1 MPRLGLH
8 AEASV
13 SHRDAL
19 DLAPTDVERRHL
31 LRRLAEGDGSTPTER
46 SVPKQTLRSSARHP
60 FRGSGGLAGEP

>member
-46 SVPKQTLRSSARHP
+46 SVP
-60 FRGSGGLAGEP
+60 